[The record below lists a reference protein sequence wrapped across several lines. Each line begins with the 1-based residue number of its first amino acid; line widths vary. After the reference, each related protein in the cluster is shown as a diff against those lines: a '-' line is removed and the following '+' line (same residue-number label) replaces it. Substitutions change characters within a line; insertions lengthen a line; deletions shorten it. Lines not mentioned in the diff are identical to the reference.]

1 MSNNEVHLIG
11 VAAAP
16 PQKTHTIFGESFYR
30 LIVRTERTSKA
41 TDDIPVTISEKLFP
55 MRYIE
60 EGDRVEICGEFRSKN
75 KDEDGKRHLIL
86 YVFARRADLCVERQ
100 ESVNRVDLRG
110 FLCRSPVRRQTP
122 LGREIADLMLA
133 VNRRYGR
140 ADYLPCLAWG
150 RDAAFAETRR
160 GTAWR
165 SPGAFRAAITSRRSG
180 TANAGKRPGRFP
192 AKAFL
197 SAKKTA
203 KNFLHG
209 IWRLGDNKGAKTQTR
224 EKEKDDERY
233 GAFRKGSFES
243 VQNGVRR

>member
-1 MSNNEVHLIG
+1 MGNNEVHLIG

-86 YVFARRADLCVERQ
+86 YVFARRADLCVEKE

-150 RDAAFAETRR
+150 RDAAFAETLRAGDCVEISGR
-160 GTAWR
+160 IQSRNYIKKIGDCECRKTAWEV
-165 SPGAFRAAITSRRSG
+165 SCQS
-180 TANAGKRPGRFP
+180 
-192 AKAFL
+192 L
-197 SAKKTA
+197 S
-203 KNFLHG
+203 LC
-209 IWRLGDNKGAKTQTR
+209 
-224 EKEKDDERY
+224 EDDC
-233 GAFRKGSFES
+233 
-243 VQNGVRR
+243 